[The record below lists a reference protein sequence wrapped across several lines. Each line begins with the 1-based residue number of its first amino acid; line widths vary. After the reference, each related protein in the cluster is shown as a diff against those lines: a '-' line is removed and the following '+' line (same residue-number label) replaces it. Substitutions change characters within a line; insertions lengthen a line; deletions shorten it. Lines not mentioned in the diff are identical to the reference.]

1 MQSHL
6 RGDSFLRDLFYVRAR
21 CSLARARP
29 SPCAP
34 EGAQA
39 AIANA
44 ATLEEV
50 ARLESALRTGHLPSQ
65 VADAA
70 AHAAKADA
78 GGVAAMDEG

>member
-1 MQSHL
+1 MH
-6 RGDSFLRDLFYVRAR
+6 GDTFPAGHPSTLQPA
-21 CSLARARP
+21 CARP
-29 SPCAP
+29 SPCAQA
-34 EGAQA
+34 GAQA